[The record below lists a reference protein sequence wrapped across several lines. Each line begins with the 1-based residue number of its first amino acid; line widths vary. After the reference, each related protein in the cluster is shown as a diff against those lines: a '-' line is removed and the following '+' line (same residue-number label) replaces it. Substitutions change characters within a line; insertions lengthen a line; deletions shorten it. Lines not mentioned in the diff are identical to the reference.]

1 MKRVKKLLVAGAILA
16 FAALGT
22 AEAEGLS
29 FSNILATETWYFGN
43 LKSLED
49 DPINYHYPHRFPGL
63 HDVMTASY
71 SNEKIDMGLS
81 VGCSIEASYQ
91 WSGSIP
97 DPEKKLLIDLNDC
110 EPSGYIKFRP
120 IDILQISM
128 FAWQPF
134 AGSYLPVLDCY
145 FGYGNLANN
154 IEVLFMPINGLFIEL
169 GLDWGYIYQDYDPD
183 WDVYER
189 PELFLGAEY
198 KLENIGDFSL
208 VLRDVL
214 NHFGIGAFAKITAVK
229 DLNIYGSFAYQK
241 REDISH
247 HYDEYDEDY
256 IGIDLSPR
264 TDGYRYFFSKYYPQ
278 HGFLSTGYWYYESG
292 YRCIGGDFITSLAF
306 EYSGIDN
313 LLLAAELIT
322 NLTANADNSEDLY
335 FGLKAAYKINKPFT
349 VSGTAQAVFDLVD
362 SRNDE
367 DDDYRFAPAFVIE
380 PKAEYVLGSHTFAAG
395 FKLEFCDGRVG
406 AAIPISWTY
415 AF

>member
-16 FAALGT
+16 FAALET

-43 LKSLED
+43 LKNLED
-49 DPINYHYPHRFPGL
+49 DPIRYYYPHRFPGL

-71 SNEKIDMGLS
+71 SNEKIDMELS
-81 VGCSIEASYQ
+81 VGCSIEAWYQ
-91 WSGSIP
+91 WSGT
-97 DPEKKLLIDLNDC
+97 DPEKKLLIGLDDC
-110 EPSGYIKFRP
+110 ETSGYIKFRP

-128 FAWQPF
+128 FAWNPC

-154 IEVLFMPINGLFIEL
+154 IDVLYMPINGLSIEL
-169 GLDWGYIYQDYDPD
+169 GLNWGYIYQDYDPD
-183 WDVYER
+183 WDSY
-189 PELFLGAEY
+189 PKLELFFGAGY
-198 KLENIGDFSL
+198 NNENIGDFSL
-208 VLRDVL
+208 VLRNVL
-214 NHFGIGAFAKITAVK
+214 NNFGIGAFAKITAVK

-241 REDISH
+241 REDSSSH
-247 HYDEYDEDY
+247 YYDSFDEDA

-264 TDGYRYFFSKYYPQ
+264 PYGYRYFFSKHYHPQ
-278 HGFLSTGYWYYESG
+278 HGFLSTGYYENDFRNIS
-292 YRCIGGDFITSLAF
+292 GDFITSLAF

-322 NLTANADNSEDLY
+322 NLTANADNSDDLY